1 MMDAT
6 QTTFQKYPAYKDS
19 GVEWLGEIPEH
30 WEVKRLKFV
39 LALINEK
46 VSSLDSG
53 LPYVGMENVESKSG
67 RYIHTSSEVDG
78 LSNRFKVGD
87 ILFGKLRPYL
97 AKVYLADFDGIC
109 STEFLVYKSS
119 NSGYFSKL
127 LLSDKFIQVVDGSTY
142 GAKMPRASSDFI
154 GNLEIPIPPAHEQ
167 TAIAAFLDD
176 KTAKID
182 RAIAQKEKMIALLKE
197 RKQIIIQH
205 AVTKGLNQD
214 LQDDGMNRID
224 DGGDKNPAILK
235 SSKSRFRQMKDS
247 GVEWIGEVPEG
258 WEVKRLKFLIN

>member
-1 MMDAT
+1 MAGG
-6 QTTFQKYPAYKDS
+6 DS
-19 GVEWLGEIPEH
+19 GTLGGEEVEIRFSI
-30 WEVKRLKFV
+30 KS
-39 LALINEK
+39 NEK
-46 VSSLDSG
+46 VSNLDSG
-53 LPYVGMENVESKSG
+53 LPYVAMENVESKSG

-154 GNLEIPIPPAHEQ
+154 GNLERYLFLLPSTNKPPSPPSS
-167 TAIAAFLDD
+167 T
-176 KTAKID
+176 
-182 RAIAQKEKMIALLKE
+182 
-197 RKQIIIQH
+197 
-205 AVTKGLNQD
+205 TKPP
-214 LQDDGMNRID
+214 
-224 DGGDKNPAILK
+224 K
-235 SSKSRFRQMKDS
+235 
-247 GVEWIGEVPEG
+247 
-258 WEVKRLKFLIN
+258 